1 MNTAHPPYSLFMT
14 SIVITHAH
22 ASPYAHVCTLFDLY
36 YKFLISF
43 LVIISYSY
51 LSAGTVAGR
60 LIILGYSLYPG
71 LSCLCEPLVVL
82 VDQGLREEVWTVSRL
97 GLCHRRFGC
106 GRETVVDVV
115 GLVLVEVSVS
125 CDRFP
130 ALFFFSLIVPFCFLL
145 SICFFPAASEL
156 IRPFSV

>member
-22 ASPYAHVCTLFDLY
+22 ASPYAHVCILFDLY

-60 LIILGYSLYPG
+60 LNNSG
-71 LSCLCEPLVVL
+71 VL
-82 VDQGLREEVWTVSRL
+82 AVSW
-97 GLCHRRFGC
+97 F
-106 GRETVVDVV
+106 
-115 GLVLVEVSVS
+115 
-125 CDRFP
+125 
-130 ALFFFSLIVPFCFLL
+130 IVFM
-145 SICFFPAASEL
+145 
-156 IRPFSV
+156 

>member
-1 MNTAHPPYSLFMT
+1 MHP
-14 SIVITHAH
+14 
-22 ASPYAHVCTLFDLY
+22 PYAHVCTLFDLY

-97 GLCHRRFGC
+97 GLCHRRY
-106 GRETVVDVV
+106 
-115 GLVLVEVSVS
+115 VS
-125 CDRFP
+125 
-130 ALFFFSLIVPFCFLL
+130 AH
-145 SICFFPAASEL
+145 ASGSQ
-156 IRPFSV
+156 IQPWRADNRSRS